1 MRVKDSN
8 KNWIREKKKYDN
20 QVKFL
25 NNQEM
30 FHNNDFTISEF
41 SNNLL
46 KEEIKIF
53 GEIFEDI

>member
-8 KNWIREKKKYDN
+8 KNWIREKKKDN

-46 KEEIKIF
+46 KEGIKIF